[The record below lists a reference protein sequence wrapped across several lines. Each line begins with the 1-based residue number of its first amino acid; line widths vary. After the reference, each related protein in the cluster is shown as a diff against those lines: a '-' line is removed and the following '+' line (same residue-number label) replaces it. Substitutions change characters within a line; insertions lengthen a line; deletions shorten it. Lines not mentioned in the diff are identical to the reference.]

1 MRVAASPASVLRG
14 EDVLQVFGPAW
25 DRLAEA
31 NPCATAFQSRGWYR
45 AWLEAVAAAEEAEP
59 LVLQVPAAGPA
70 RAALALQVCRVQGE
84 PALRPLSWPWADY
97 HDAVG
102 DPNDA
107 EAAESLATALT
118 DLVEESGL
126 SLVLDD
132 VVASGFLVRVME
144 RLGIAAEAA
153 SPVGA
158 IDLTNAE
165 RLERLRQR
173 REHHR
178 KEHQL
183 ARHGEVRCVHRRD
196 REEIARR
203 LPVFI
208 EMHRRQW
215 EEQPDAVAPFDG
227 GVVDAAFAAMVRHM
241 APDGR
246 VVLTE
251 LLVGGEAVATY
262 FGFVWGRA
270 YLGYRTSYEFSWYRL
285 SPGHLML
292 RAMIRDFAAAG
303 LERLDLMR
311 GAYAYKAEYVDT
323 FRHNRRY
330 RLGAARAAEGAA

>member
-1 MRVAASPASVLRG
+1 MRVAAPSASVLRG
-14 EDVLQVFGPAW
+14 EDMLQVLSPGW
-25 DRLAEA
+25 DRLAAA
-31 NPCATAFQSRGWYR
+31 NPCATVFQSVGWYR

-59 LVLQVPAAGPA
+59 LVLRVPAAGPA
-70 RAALALQVCRVQGE
+70 RAALALQICRVQGA

-102 DPNDA
+102 DPEDA
-107 EAAESLATALT
+107 EAAEALAAALAG
-118 DLVEESGL
+118 LVEESGFP
-126 SLVLDD
+126 LVLDD
-132 VVASGFLVRVME
+132 VVAGGFLAEIME
-144 RLGIAAEAA
+144 RLGLAAEAA

-158 IDLTNAE
+158 ISLADPE
-165 RLERLRQR
+165 RLELIRQR

-178 KEHQL
+178 KELQL
-183 ARHGEVRCVHRRD
+183 ARRGEVRCVHRRD

-208 EMHRRQW
+208 AMHRRQW
-215 EEQPDAVAPFDG
+215 AEQPDAVAPFDG

-262 FGFVWGRA
+262 FGFIWGRA
-270 YLGYRTSYEFSWYRL
+270 YLGYRTSYELSWYRL

-311 GAYAYKAEYVDT
+311 GAYTYKAEYVDT